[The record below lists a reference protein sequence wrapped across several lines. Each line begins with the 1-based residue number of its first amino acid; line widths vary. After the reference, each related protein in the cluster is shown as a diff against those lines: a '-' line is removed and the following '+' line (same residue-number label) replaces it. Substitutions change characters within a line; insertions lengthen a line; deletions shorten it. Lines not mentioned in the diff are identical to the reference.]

1 MHHLLR
7 GIIVGLVLAVLCV
20 EVRPSWSGD
29 VQINGAGATFPEPFY
44 FKAFDAYYR
53 QRGIKVGYRGEGSG
67 AGMRQLFARSVDFAG
82 TDIVPNEPGPGKA
95 SGNTALVRVPTCLGA
110 VVLIYNLRDNPKLRF
125 TPEII
130 ADIYLGKIT
139 KWNDQRLV
147 SVNRGVNLPDL
158 AINVI
163 HRSDESGTTYIFT
176 DYLSKASPAWRSA
189 MGPGTS
195 LLRWP
200 AGQGAKGN
208 PGLAGMVRQITGAI
222 GYVELTYAVG
232 NDMTFGLVQN
242 KTGRFIDAGPATVA
256 NAANAVGRVDNGV
269 SLTDTTHPEGY
280 PISGFTWLVVFKEQ
294 NYGQR
299 DRAIAEELVRMLSW
313 VTHDGQK
320 YAPSLRYVP
329 LPKGVVK
336 KTEGILKSIT
346 FNGMPLAR
354 EKR

>member
-1 MHHLLR
+1 MRQLLR

-20 EVRPSWSGD
+20 EVGPLWCGE

-44 FKAFDAYYR
+44 FKAFDMYYR
-53 QRGIKVGYRGEGSG
+53 QRGIKINYRGEGSG
-67 AGMRQLFARSVDFAG
+67 AGMRQLFSRSVDFAG
-82 TDIVPNEPGPGKA
+82 TDIVPVETGPGNA

-125 TPEII
+125 SPEII

-147 SVNRGVNLPDL
+147 SINHGVNLPDL

-176 DYLSKASPAWRSA
+176 DYLSKASPAWRNA
-189 MGPGTS
+189 MGPAVS
-195 LLRWP
+195 HLRWP

-232 NDMTFGLVQN
+232 NDMTFGLIRN
-242 KTGRFIDAGPATVA
+242 KTGNFIDPSPATVA
-256 NAANAVGRVDNGV
+256 NAANALARVDNGV
-269 SLTDTTHPEGY
+269 TLTDTSHPDGY

-299 DRAIAEELVRMLSW
+299 GREAAEELLKMLSW
-313 VTHDGQK
+313 LTHDGQK
-320 YAPSLRYVP
+320 YALSLRYVP

-336 KTEGILKSIT
+336 KTEGILKSVT
-346 FNGMPLAR
+346 FNGLPLGR

>member
-1 MHHLLR
+1 MCHLLR
-7 GIIVGLVLAVLCV
+7 GIIVVLILAAFCPGGQ
-20 EVRPSWSGD
+20 PSWGGE

-44 FKAFDAYYR
+44 FKAFDSYYR
-53 QRGIKVGYRGEGSG
+53 QRGIRVNYRGEGSG
-67 AGMRQLFARSVDFAG
+67 AGMRQLFARRVDFAG
-82 TDIVPNEPGPGKA
+82 TDIVPNEPGPDKTA
-95 SGNTALVRVPTCLGA
+95 GNGALVRIPTCLGA
-110 VVLIYNLRDNPKLRF
+110 VVLVYNLRDNPKLRF

-130 ADIYLGKIT
+130 ADIYLGKIV
-139 KWNDQRLV
+139 KWNDPRLLAI
-147 SVNRGVNLPDL
+147 NRDISLPDL

-176 DYLSKASPAWRSA
+176 DYLSKTSNVWQRTLGPAKSHVQ
-189 MGPGTS
+189 
-195 LLRWP
+195 WP
-200 AGQGAKGN
+200 TGQGARGN

-242 KTGRFIDAGPATVA
+242 KSGKFIEPSPATVA
-256 NAANAVGRVDNGV
+256 NAANITGRVDNGV
-269 SLTDTTHPEGY
+269 SLTDTTHPDGY
-280 PISGFTWLVVFKEQ
+280 PISGFTWLVIFKEQ

-299 DRAIAEELVRMLSW
+299 DKGTVEELIRMLWW

-320 YAPSLRYVP
+320 YAPALRYVP

-336 KTEGILKSIT
+336 KTEGILKSVT
-346 FNGMPLAR
+346 YNGVPLAR

>member
-1 MHHLLR
+1 MCHLSR
-7 GIIVGLVLAVLCV
+7 GIIVALILATFCLCV
-20 EVRPSWSGD
+20 QPSWGGE
-29 VQINGAGATFPEPFY
+29 VQIKGAGATFPEPFY
-44 FKAFDAYYR
+44 YRAFDAYYR
-53 QRGIKVGYRGEGSG
+53 QRGIKVNYRGEGSG

-82 TDIVPNEPGPGKA
+82 TDIVPYEPGQPENA
-95 SGNTALVRVPTCLGA
+95 ALVRIPTCLGA

-125 TPEII
+125 TPEIL

-139 KWNDQRLV
+139 KWNDPRLV
-147 SVNRGVNLPDL
+147 SINREVNLPDL

-176 DYLSKASPAWRSA
+176 DYLSKTSDVWRKTIGSA
-189 MGPGTS
+189 KS
-195 LLRWP
+195 HVQWP
-200 AGQGAKGN
+200 TGQGAKGN

-242 KTGRFIDAGPATVA
+242 KSGKFIEPCPASVA
-256 NAANAVGRVDNGV
+256 NAANAIGRVDNGV
-269 SLTDTTHPEGY
+269 SLTDTTHPDGY

-299 DRAIAEELVRMLSW
+299 DKGIAEELVRMLSW

-346 FNGMPLAR
+346 YNGVPVAR

>member
-1 MHHLLR
+1 MCYLLR
-7 GIIVGLVLAVLCV
+7 GISVALILAAFCLCV
-20 EVRPSWSGD
+20 QPSWGGE

-53 QRGIKVGYRGEGSG
+53 ERGIKVNYRGEGSG
-67 AGMRQLFARSVDFAG
+67 AGMRQLFAKRIDFAG
-82 TDIVPNEPGPGKA
+82 TDIVPNGLRPDKA
-95 SGNTALVRVPTCLGA
+95 GGDAALIRIPTCLGA
-110 VVLIYNLRDNPKLRF
+110 VVLIYNIRDNPKLRF
-125 TPEII
+125 TPEIL
-130 ADIYLGKIT
+130 AEIYLGKIT
-139 KWNDQRLV
+139 KWNDPKLV
-147 SVNRGVNLPDL
+147 SINREANLPDL

-176 DYLSKASPAWRSA
+176 DYLSKTSGAWRKTIGSA
-189 MGPGTS
+189 RAH
-195 LLRWP
+195 LEWP
-200 AGQGAKGN
+200 TGQGARGN

-232 NDMTFGLVQN
+232 NDMTFGVIQN
-242 KTGRFIDAGPATVA
+242 KSGKFVNPSPVTVA
-256 NAANAVGRVDNGV
+256 NAANAIGRVDNGV
-269 SLTDTTHPEGY
+269 SLTDTSHPDGY

-294 NYGQR
+294 KYGER
-299 DRAIAEELVRMLSW
+299 VKGFAEELVRMLSW

-336 KTEGILKSIT
+336 ETEGMLRSIT
-346 FNGMPLAR
+346 YNGAPLAR

>member
-1 MHHLLR
+1 MCQSLR
-7 GIIVGLVLAVLCV
+7 GIIVGLVLVVLCV
-20 EVRPSWSGD
+20 EAGPLWSGE
-29 VQINGAGATFPEPFY
+29 VQINGGGATFPEPFY
-44 FKAFDAYYR
+44 FKTFDVYHR
-53 QRGIKVGYRGEGSG
+53 QRGIKVNYRGEGSG
-67 AGMRQLFARSVDFAG
+67 AGMRQLLSGGVDFAG
-82 TDIVPNEPGPGKA
+82 TDIVPSEPALGNA
-95 SGNTALVRVPTCLGA
+95 SGNTALVRIPTCLGA

-139 KWNDQRLV
+139 KWNDQRLISINHGV
-147 SVNRGVNLPDL
+147 SLPDL

-176 DYLSKASPAWRSA
+176 DYLSKASGAWRNA
-189 MGPGTS
+189 MGPAIS
-195 LLRWP
+195 HLRWP
-200 AGQGAKGN
+200 TGQGAKGN

-232 NDMTFGLVQN
+232 NDMTFGLVRN
-242 KTGRFIDAGPATVA
+242 RAGKFIDPSPATVA
-256 NAANAVGRVDNGV
+256 NAANALARVDNGV
-269 SLTDTTHPEGY
+269 TLTDTSHPEGY

-299 DRAIAEELVRMLSW
+299 SREVAEELVRMLSW
-313 VTHDGQK
+313 LTHDGQK
-320 YAPSLRYVP
+320 YASSLRYVP

-336 KTEGILKSIT
+336 KTESMLKSIT
-346 FNGMPLAR
+346 FNGVPLAK